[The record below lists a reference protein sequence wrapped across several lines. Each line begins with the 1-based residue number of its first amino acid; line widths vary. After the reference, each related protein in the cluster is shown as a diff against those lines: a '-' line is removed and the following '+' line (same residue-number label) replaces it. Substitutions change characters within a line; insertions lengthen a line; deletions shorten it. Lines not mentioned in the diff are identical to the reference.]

1 MKQRKGKYKKKNQ
14 KKKQTFILNK
24 KKILQK
30 KDHIFFKYGIGHV
43 LFFQKHSNIFLVLKT
58 EKKKHVV
65 TLTAG
70 SCKVGDTKK
79 QKISPFNINI
89 VIKRLKDYCK
99 LYGVYRIRFF
109 LKSTI
114 NKHYYN
120 IIKYLSL
127 YNIKI
132 MEIGYVLYLP
142 HNGIRGRKLRRI

>member
-14 KKKQTFILNK
+14 KKVTDLFVNK

-30 KDHIFFKYGIGHV
+30 KNHIFFKYGIGHV
-43 LFFQKHSNIFLVLKT
+43 LFFQKHSNIFLILKT
-58 EKKKHVV
+58 EKKKHVI

-70 SCKVGDTKK
+70 SCNVGSTKK

-89 VIKRLKDYCK
+89 IIKRLKDYCK
-99 LYGVYRIRFF
+99 LYNVYRIRFF
-109 LKSTI
+109 LRSSI

-127 YNIKI
+127 YNIKV
-132 MEIGYVLYLP
+132 MEVGYVLHLP
-142 HNGIRGRKLRRI
+142 HNGTRGKNLRRI